1 MDESETGGNSTK
13 GSGKGRGRRGLGR
26 REMRAYEWALEAVLA
41 IPIGF
46 GIGYLVDEK
55 LGTGPFGLIGG
66 GALGFVAFVRRLLQM
81 RSAAEAGSGGDDG
94 DGRRDG
100 PGQGSGPR
108 DDGGRSGS

>member
-1 MDESETGGNSTK
+1 MDESETSGNSAE
-13 GSGKGRGRRGLGR
+13 GSGKRRGRRGLTR

-46 GIGYLVDEK
+46 GVGYLVDEK

-81 RSAAEAGSGGDDG
+81 RRAAESGYGGDDA
-94 DGRRDG
+94 DGRKDG
-100 PGQGSGPR
+100 PAQGPGSRG
-108 DDGGRSGS
+108 DGGRSGS